1 MSFVLKAGLAGS
13 EVHALQQ
20 LLIDKGAMP
29 ARDGAGQDNLDGRFG
44 QITRDAVLKY
54 QRDHGLAA
62 DGVVGE
68 ATARSLGLTPPQ
80 PAAQPRMGG
89 QRAAAGHILTERQLH
104 KLAAA
109 VDALIPIPY
118 VDAFDDAAIA
128 WLVEKLDAALA
139 ELLPPK
145 VAEYLQDLSQGL
157 EGGDLGAFKKRLRE
171 ALNQWINVPLLAED
185 TEARIIAFLV
195 DAVVEGLRLG
205 RTFEEALGRLLPRFA

>member
-13 EVHALQQ
+13 KVQALQQ

-54 QRDHGLAA
+54 QRDHGLEA

-104 KLAAA
+104 KLAEA

-157 EGGDLGAFKKRLRE
+157 EGGDLGAFKKRLTE

>member
-1 MSFVLKAGLAGS
+1 M
-13 EVHALQQ
+13 
-20 LLIDKGAMP
+20 
-29 ARDGAGQDNLDGRFG
+29 
-44 QITRDAVLKY
+44 
-54 QRDHGLAA
+54 
-62 DGVVGE
+62 
-68 ATARSLGLTPPQ
+68 
-80 PAAQPRMGG
+80 
-89 QRAAAGHILTERQLH
+89 H

-157 EGGDLGAFKKRLRE
+157 EGGDLGAFKKRLTE

>member
-13 EVHALQQ
+13 KVQALQQ

-54 QRDHGLAA
+54 QRDHGLEA

-104 KLAAA
+104 KLAEA

-157 EGGDLGAFKKRLRE
+157 EGGDLGAFKKRLTE

-205 RTFEEALGRLLPRFA
+205 RTFEDALGRLLPRFA

>member
-13 EVHALQQ
+13 KVQALQQ

-54 QRDHGLAA
+54 QRDHGLEA

-157 EGGDLGAFKKRLRE
+157 EGGDLGAFKKRLTE

-205 RTFEEALGRLLPRFA
+205 RTFEDALGRLLPRFA